1 MCSSCTCAPMPQI
14 DNEEY
19 GDALQLARTYQLDCD
34 LVYQRQWITSPI
46 SKATIEDYLVSTGD
60 INILSYDTLCSQGSV
75 NNIG

>member
-1 MCSSCTCAPMPQI
+1 MCAPILQI

-34 LVYQRQWITSPI
+34 LVYQRQWSTSPI
-46 SKATIEDYLVSTGD
+46 SKATIEDYLVSTKD